1 MEVPEPEVTS
11 KKDRK
16 DTSRPSD
23 DKTNKIS
30 SADVDDIP
38 YTFEGTKCW
47 QEHTPAIY
55 SCTALLKHQSIN

>member
-38 YTFEGTKCW
+38 YTFEGTKC
-47 QEHTPAIY
+47 
-55 SCTALLKHQSIN
+55 